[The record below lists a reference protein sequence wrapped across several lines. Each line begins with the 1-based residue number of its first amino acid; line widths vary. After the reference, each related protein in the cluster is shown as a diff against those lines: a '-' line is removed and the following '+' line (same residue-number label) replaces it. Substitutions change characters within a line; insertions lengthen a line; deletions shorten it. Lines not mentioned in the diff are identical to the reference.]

1 MVCQGYQPIEKCICS
16 RVNINILLTHCSFPK
31 TLRTFVVNILW
42 MFVVLCT
49 CAVHRWCTPAR
60 LHSSLRIWWLV
71 PCCTPGMHVS
81 WTWTKCSF
89 MVFVYGAHAVFGM
102 YRNLE
107 VIELCK
113 SWTFWIWICGFWLQ
127 LCFQPTNSRKNIT
140 PPSGQVVFYFL
151 IACWGFYQCTGTT
164 RRGFPKEVCR
174 CFAWIVPHPI
184 KTDHNIL

>member
-42 MFVVLCT
+42 TFVVLCT

-89 MVFVYGAHAVFGM
+89 MVFVYGAHAVFSM

-127 LCFQPTNSRKNIT
+127 LCFQPANSRKNIT
-140 PPSGQVVFYFL
+140 PPSGQVVFYFWL
-151 IACWGFYQCTGTT
+151 LAGDRDSINALA
-164 RRGFPKEVCR
+164 RPVEDSRKR
-174 CFAWIVPHPI
+174 CAGVLTELFH
-184 KTDHNIL
+184 TQ